1 MRPTPFHAWPCA
13 HLEGMLPTCHMPG
26 TPSLTVL
33 CGHRAK
39 FNHVH
44 GQTIMSDTNARAPS
58 ASRRKQDVDELLADL
73 NIDIDVSKGKL
84 SPNRNAAG
92 SRPQGAQAHSSPAE
106 AESVLDDLEGMVQRR
121 RYSPSSRTPA
131 HVSSPSN
138 LPHISPNIASA
149 AAGVPPSSPS
159 LPNAAQ
165 QSLAPSASVPPAATT
180 SAQVAKEEQ
189 QADAA
194 SGDALAGGW
203 GQWGSLLS
211 SASRFAGQARHEL
224 ERRAAEIRGEE
235 AQGELSLQHL
245 SERFSKGVR
254 GIVADANLNKFGHD
268 ISAVTSRGWNDIL
281 NVVAPPMEAHEMVQV
296 SLSYDLSGITGI
308 ESTAFRV
315 LMRVLQQVDVHD
327 VTVVR
332 VGTPTQAP
340 SDTPRYNLAVSA
352 SRTQGLAAA
361 RVRVMLTRLKSM
373 LCSRIWRLAKPATRL
388 WPRAR

>member
-1 MRPTPFHAWPCA
+1 
-13 HLEGMLPTCHMPG
+13 
-26 TPSLTVL
+26 
-33 CGHRAK
+33 
-39 FNHVH
+39 
-44 GQTIMSDTNARAPS
+44 MSDTNTRAPS
-58 ASRRKQDVDELLADL
+58 ASRRKQDVDELIADL

-84 SPNRNAAG
+84 SPNRNTAG
-92 SRPQGAQAHSSPAE
+92 SRPPGAQAHSSPAE